1 MRGKPVMAL
10 FAAVSLSAA
19 AQNLHSPESTA
30 PEAVYYANAY
40 ADHYGVPRELV
51 HAVIAQESGWN
62 QHALSVKGAIGLM
75 QLMPGTAS
83 RFSVQNPGSIQE
95 NIAGG
100 VRYLAALIDLFHGDL
115 RMVVAAYYCGEHHI
129 LTSGLRY
136 HNADVIAYV
145 VSVEKRYERELAL
158 HHPGKLKG
166 TGQ

>member
-1 MRGKPVMAL
+1 MRGNPVVAF
-10 FAAVSLSAA
+10 FAVLSISAA
-19 AQNLHSPESTA
+19 AQSSPSSEFTA

-62 QHALSVKGAIGLM
+62 QRALSGKGAVGLM

-83 RFSVQNPGSIQE
+83 RFSVENPTSIQD
-95 NIAGG
+95 NIGGG
-100 VRYLAALIDLFHGDL
+100 VRYLAMLNDLFHGDL

-136 HNADVIAYV
+136 HNAEVIAYV
-145 VSVEKRYERELAL
+145 GSVEKRYERELAL
-158 HHPGKLKG
+158 HHPGNLKG

>member
-1 MRGKPVMAL
+1 MRKMPVVAL
-10 FAAVSLSAA
+10 FAAMSLSAE
-19 AQNLHSPESTA
+19 AQNSRSPESTA

-51 HAVIAQESGWN
+51 HAVIAQESDWN
-62 QHALSVKGAIGLM
+62 QHALSVKGAIGPM
-75 QLMPGTAS
+75 QLMPGTAN
-83 RFSVQNPGSIQE
+83 RFSVQNPGSVQD
-95 NIAGG
+95 NIGGG
-100 VRYLAALIDLFHGDL
+100 VRYLATLSELFHGDL

-129 LTSGLRY
+129 LASGR
-136 HNADVIAYV
+136 NADVIAYV

>member
-1 MRGKPVMAL
+1 MRGKLVVA
-10 FAAVSLSAA
+10 FFVAASLSAA
-19 AQNLHSPESTA
+19 AQSSRSSEFAA

-51 HAVIAQESGWN
+51 HAVIAQESGWK
-62 QHALSVKGAIGLM
+62 QRALSGKGAIGLM
-75 QLMPGTAS
+75 QLMPHTAS
-83 RFSVQNPGSIQE
+83 RFSVQNPTSIQE
-95 NIAGG
+95 NISGG
-100 VRYLAALIDLFHGDL
+100 VRYLATLIDLFHGDL
-115 RMVVAAYYCGEHHI
+115 RMAVAAYYCGEHHI

>member
-1 MRGKPVMAL
+1 MSGKPVVAF
-10 FAAVSLSAA
+10 FAAMSLSAA
-19 AQNLHSPESTA
+19 AQSSRSSEFAA

-62 QHALSVKGAIGLM
+62 QRALSGRGAVGLM

-83 RFSVQNPGSIQE
+83 RFSVQNSRSIQE
-95 NIAGG
+95 NIGGG
-100 VRYLAALIDLFHGDL
+100 VRYLATLIDLFHGDL
-115 RMVVAAYYCGEHHI
+115 RMAVAAYYCGEHHI

>member
-1 MRGKPVMAL
+1 MREKPVVAL
-10 FAAVSLSAA
+10 FAALSLSAA
-19 AQNLHSPESTA
+19 AQNSHSSESAA

-62 QHALSVKGAIGLM
+62 QRALSGKGAIGLM
-75 QLMPGTAS
+75 QLMPHTAS
-83 RFSVQNPGSIQE
+83 RFSVQNPTSIQE
-95 NIAGG
+95 NIGGG
-100 VRYLAALIDLFHGDL
+100 VRYLATLIDLFHGDL
-115 RMVVAAYYCGEHHI
+115 RMAVAAYYCGEHHI

-158 HHPGKLKG
+158 HHPGTMKG

>member
-1 MRGKPVMAL
+1 MRGPVAAL
-10 FAAVSLSAA
+10 FAAMSLSAA

-51 HAVIAQESGWN
+51 HAVIAQESGWS
-62 QHALSVKGAIGLM
+62 QRALSGKGAIGLM
-75 QLMPGTAS
+75 QLMPHTAS
-83 RFSVQNPGSIQE
+83 RFSVQNPTSIQE
-95 NIAGG
+95 NIGGG
-100 VRYLAALIDLFHGDL
+100 VRYLATLIDLFHGDL
-115 RMVVAAYYCGEHHI
+115 RMAVAAYYCGEHHI

-166 TGQ
+166 AVQ